1 MVGATLPP
9 PERAETTGEPTG
21 EPTVYASRR
30 ERRAA
35 EAALDATP
43 APPLWPVELPAA
55 AVPPPAQLRPSV
67 QIPPSAQISPSVQI
81 SPSAQLPPPAQL
93 RPPAPA
99 RAATTATAPP
109 RPRQLSRSLLSSGAM
124 LAAGLLAIGM
134 TLPSN
139 ALLPPS
145 AGDQAA
151 MADVVS
157 DGSPASQRKQ
167 TGFGLVDAAAAAP
180 TAAARDGYTGQS
192 YAELQQAAYQAMG
205 SGYAPGYVPTT
216 GSIRWPFPYS
226 VSMSSGFGEIRGDSI
241 HKGTDFNPG
250 VGSEIH
256 AIADGVV
263 TWVGWKSNYGYGYY
277 AVIQHTIGGITVESL
292 YGHMIDGS
300 SGLYPGQSVKAGDIV
315 GLVGDTG
322 YSFGPHLHLEIHLSG
337 TPVDPYAWLT
347 EHATNF

>member
-43 APPLWPVELPAA
+43 APSLWPVELPAA
-55 AVPPPAQLRPSV
+55 AV
-67 QIPPSAQISPSVQI
+67 
-81 SPSAQLPPPAQL
+81 PPPAQL

-145 AGDQAA
+145 PGDQAA

-167 TGFGLVDAAAAAP
+167 TGFGLVDAAAAP